1 MKDLIKFEFEGK
13 SLRAGVDASGE
24 PFWIGKDVCDHLG
37 YKNHNKTLGKLDDD
51 ERGWVTICYPPSGPR
66 PTVTINEAGLYTLIL
81 RSNKPEAKKFR
92 RWITHE
98 VLPQLRRTGSYGLPQ
113 AAPEMVE
120 VTDTILRWR
129 RRCI

>member
-1 MKDLIKFEFEGK
+1 MKDLVKFEFEGK
-13 SLRAGVDASGE
+13 GVRAGVDESGE
-24 PFWIGKDVCDHLG
+24 PFWIGKDVCESLG
-37 YKNHNKTLGKLDDD
+37 FKSHNKTLSRLDDD
-51 ERGWVTICYPPSGPR
+51 EKGGVTIYHPTLGPR
-66 PTVTINEAGLYTLIL
+66 EAITINEAGLYTLIL